1 MKARTSTRCG
11 RKRAH
16 RPTHSI
22 ARANLWG
29 ETWSIARYGSVVFVS
44 RLYFDPEKRRFTKTG
59 CGQRKGK
66 VDFNEKGALVFV
78 LWNQGSATLAMI
90 HDYMER
96 LQPGSF
102 KRGTHFYLTEHAYS
116 TVTSVTACL
125 PASGIKH
132 TPFFARDICSF
143 KNTHDRS
150 PRQGSGQARGNADK
164 SHCCVSSLSL
174 SLSLFA
180 GGFLARVGHGV

>member
-1 MKARTSTRCG
+1 
-11 RKRAH
+11 
-16 RPTHSI
+16 
-22 ARANLWG
+22 
-29 ETWSIARYGSVVFVS
+29 
-44 RLYFDPEKRRFTKTG
+44 
-59 CGQRKGK
+59 
-66 VDFNEKGALVFV
+66 
-78 LWNQGSATLAMI
+78 MI

-164 SHCCVSSLSL
+164 TLTKAQLLCFISLSL
-174 SLSLFA
+174 QEDFWRALGTACDSTAARGEGCA
-180 GGFLARVGHGV
+180 GLAAGMGGAWTYSAGYPVLRVSTGGGGVGSRLTITQVRRQTVPFSSSVSS